1 LKFHLSPLVSH
12 LYALSAA
19 RVTKVE
25 VEAEMLLFL
34 LDGGVI
40 SGTLSHNM
48 VVQGVLERFVSVNS
62 PQGHRNNDLH
72 DPRVKAALIIILYT
86 VTDKSY
92 LHVCTCKQTLAGYP

>member
-1 LKFHLSPLVSH
+1 LVSH
-12 LYALSAA
+12 LCALSAA

-25 VEAEMLLFL
+25 VEAEMSLFV

-62 PQGHRNNDLH
+62 PQGHRNYTLH

-86 VTDKSY
+86 VTNKSY
-92 LHVCTCKQTLAGYP
+92 LCVRRCERTPTGYP